1 MLGKLTEQ
9 QVEIHDVTF
18 LQQIFQSDIIILL
31 QQVYIAVP
39 GTSPLPRHVRQSVA
53 CTRADTN
60 RIRKADAPVHEI
72 VQHAA
77 GEYASHAST
86 LQNQAAPIVYMYYFL
101 HKCQN

>member
-1 MLGKLTEQ
+1 MINIKKVFHVDISPPPKEMPET
-9 QVEIHDVTF
+9 
-18 LQQIFQSDIIILL
+18 DIIIFF
-31 QQVYIAVP
+31 QQVDIAVP